1 MESLDMLANNLA
13 NASSTGFKLDRE
25 FHSLYSSAEP
35 RAEGDTGAQS
45 LPVIARP
52 WTDFSQGVI
61 KPTAKPLDLALQGKG
76 FFVVSSPSGPLY
88 TRAGNFHV
96 STSGVVVSEDGYPL
110 RLAGGRPLTAP
121 SGERLD
127 IGPDGSVSQKG
138 QVLGQLE
145 IVEFP
150 NAGVLQKSGAS
161 YFQVS
166 EQGVSPSRSTA
177 KVHQGSLED
186 SNVNSAQSAIRLV
199 SIMRQFEML
208 QKAVSLGAEMNRKAL
223 EDVAKV

>member
-25 FHSLYSSAEP
+25 FHSLYSAPDALAENGP
-35 RAEGDTGAQS
+35 GTQT

-76 FFVVSSPSGPLY
+76 FFVVSGPSGPLY

-96 STSGVVVSEDGYPL
+96 SSSGVVVSEDGYPL
-110 RLAGGRPLTAP
+110 QLNGGKPLTAT
-121 SGERLD
+121 SGQRID
-127 IGPDGSVSQKG
+127 IAPDGSVSQGG
-138 QVLGQLE
+138 QALGRLE
-145 IVEFP
+145 VVEFP
-150 NAGVLQKSGAS
+150 SMDVLEKSGAS
-161 YFQVS
+161 YFQS
-166 EQGVSPSRSTA
+166 QPGVSSSRSTA
-177 KVHQGSLED
+177 QVHQGSLED

-199 SIMRQFEML
+199 SVMRQFEML
-208 QKAVSLGAEMNRKAL
+208 QKAISLGAEMNRKVL
-223 EDVAKV
+223 EDVAKA